1 MTMTPK
7 LREMIIAQ
15 RPENELEDE
24 CQKNGMRTPRQSCFM
39 KLLDGLTTVEEAV
52 SLFYED

>member
-1 MTMTPK
+1 M
-7 LREMIIAQ
+7 
-15 RPENELEDE
+15 
-24 CQKNGMRTPRQSCFM
+24 GMRNLRQSCFF